1 MFHKILVA
9 IDKSETRLQVLDKA
23 VSLAKATDAR
33 LILLHVLSPFD
44 EYYLRPGFAS
54 VECAYPNLYSG
65 SMSKYLKEWE
75 EFEKEELEWLKSLT
89 NEAIAQGVKTEFTQN
104 LGDPGR
110 VICTLAHTWQADLI
124 IMGRR
129 GRSGLTELFLGS
141 VSNYVLHH
149 APCAVLVVQHLVN
162 DNHIEAQ
169 PKALEQLKI

>member
-9 IDKSETRLQVLDKA
+9 IDNSEMSQQVFEKA
-23 VSLAKATDAR
+23 VSLAKATDAQM
-33 LILLHVLSPFD
+33 ILLHILSPLD
-44 EYYLRPGFAS
+44 EYYLNPGFAS

-65 SMSKYLKEWE
+65 SMSSYMKEWE
-75 EFEKEELEWLKSLT
+75 EFEKEGLTWLRSLT

-110 VICTLAHTWQADLI
+110 MICTLARTWQAEII

-129 GRSGLTELFLGS
+129 GRTGLSELFLGS

-149 APCAVLVVQHLVN
+149 APCAVLVVQHPVN
-162 DNHIEAQ
+162 VNNIEAQ
-169 PKALEQLKI
+169 PNAIADLKI